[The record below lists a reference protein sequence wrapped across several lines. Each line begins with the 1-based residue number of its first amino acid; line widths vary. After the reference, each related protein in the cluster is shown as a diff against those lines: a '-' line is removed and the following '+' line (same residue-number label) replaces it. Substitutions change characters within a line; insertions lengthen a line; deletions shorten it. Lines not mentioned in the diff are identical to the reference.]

1 MGFLIAWWD
10 IEYKSW
16 LIQGWRMKTVNVV
29 LVCRVREAWNVGKRH
44 CFCYCTGKRFG
55 SMVLAMSHDWWREAP
70 IERRRK
76 PKKLGGSDRLSSLR
90 YGTVAAIP
98 LSPQYLS
105 TKKHANMD
113 NDLRDGQWA
122 SNYDNPVFLTSDSA
136 DPVSPAAEQADQP
149 SGGQALPL
157 LQLSG

>member
-1 MGFLIAWWD
+1 MECREETLFLSL
-10 IEYKSW
+10 YR
-16 LIQGWRMKTVNVV
+16 G
-29 LVCRVREAWNVGKRH
+29 
-44 CFCYCTGKRFG
+44 RFG
-55 SMVLAMSHDWWREAP
+55 SMVLAMSHDLWREAP
-70 IERRRK
+70 VERRRK
-76 PKKLGGSDRLSSLR
+76 PKKLRGSGRLSSLR

-105 TKKHANMD
+105 TQKHANMD

-157 LQLSG
+157 LRLSGWDSEKQYDKHNPVYIHYDFK

>member
-1 MGFLIAWWD
+1 
-10 IEYKSW
+10 
-16 LIQGWRMKTVNVV
+16 
-29 LVCRVREAWNVGKRH
+29 
-44 CFCYCTGKRFG
+44 
-55 SMVLAMSHDWWREAP
+55 MVLAMSHDWWREAP